1 MERYEYDAVVLA
13 GGAARRMGGED
24 KPGVVVGGVT
34 LLDRVL
40 AACGDAG
47 VTVVVGP
54 ERATARA
61 VRWVREEPVGGGPV
75 AGLAAGIAEVRAA
88 ATLLLAADL
97 PFLDSATV
105 HRLLDALRDPDLDAA
120 VLVDADGRDQ
130 LLTAAYRTA
139 SLRAALAV
147 VGEPDGARLR
157 AVTGGLRTLRLP
169 DTAGA
174 AVDCDTWD
182 DVERARVR
190 AGKRAGND
198 ADTQVTPP

>member
-1 MERYEYDAVVLA
+1 MRSVEYDAVVLA

-54 ERATARA
+54 ERPTARA

-75 AGLAAGIAEVRAA
+75 AGLAAGIAEVRAE

-97 PFLDSATV
+97 PFLDAATV
-105 HRLLDALRDPDLDAA
+105 HRLLGALRDPDLDAA

-139 SLRAALAV
+139 PLRAALAA

-182 DVERARVR
+182 DVERARER
-190 AGKRAGND
+190 AGKPAGND
-198 ADTQVTPP
+198 ADTT